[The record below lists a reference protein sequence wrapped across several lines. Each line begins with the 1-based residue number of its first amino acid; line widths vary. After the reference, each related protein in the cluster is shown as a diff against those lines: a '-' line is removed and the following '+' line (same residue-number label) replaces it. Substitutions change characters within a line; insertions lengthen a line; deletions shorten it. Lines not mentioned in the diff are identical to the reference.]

1 MGRCKTIIFE
11 SYAEL
16 LDGHT
21 LASFWSTVES
31 YIHTYIHFRH
41 GVWGISNK
49 NQDAIFLA
57 IINVFSSIENSEYI
71 IKTTNFAIMFQI
83 KTIFWKS
90 TLYTNL
96 QI

>member
-11 SYAEL
+11 SCAEL

-41 GVWGISNK
+41 GVWGISYK
-49 NQDAIFLA
+49 NQDAIF
-57 IINVFSSIENSEYI
+57 
-71 IKTTNFAIMFQI
+71 
-83 KTIFWKS
+83 
-90 TLYTNL
+90 
-96 QI
+96 